1 MTTPKALR
9 RVAAAGLALTACLA
23 TAPAATAAAAERDDG
38 PASAAAGLDRY
49 HHQRLDWRSCVLG
62 PDDEVGRVVAAA
74 EREPLTVGTA
84 PDDFRLDGS
93 QVPALLFAGLASDL
107 DPARAGLAEQLS
119 VLAKAADGQPTRV
132 SPGFAAFLRE
142 AFTSAGSATGSVQ
155 TAILC
160 GDVAAPRDPERYW
173 RDIERGRAAHPLFS
187 PMTENIT
194 PCAFWDAPREEP
206 TQVRRDTA
214 ALLVAASG
222 DPRTPYRGSVA
233 LHGMLPSS
241 RLVTLDGAFQ
251 HTGFGVYGN
260 ACVDDSVNTY
270 LATGRLPGKDR
281 TCAK

>member
-62 PDDEVGRVVAAA
+62 PDDEVGRGLESTGARCADYGLGDTRAQVRATIDRVVAAA
-74 EREPLTVGTA
+74 ERAPLTVGTA
-84 PDDFRLDGS
+84 PDVFRLDGS

-142 AFTSAGSATGSVQ
+142 AFTSAGSATGS
-155 TAILC
+155 TA
-160 GDVAAPRDPERYW
+160 
-173 RDIERGRAAHPLFS
+173 
-187 PMTENIT
+187 
-194 PCAFWDAPREEP
+194 
-206 TQVRRDTA
+206 
-214 ALLVAASG
+214 
-222 DPRTPYRGSVA
+222 
-233 LHGMLPSS
+233 PSS
-241 RLVTLDGAFQ
+241 TPASAS
-251 HTGFGVYGN
+251 T
-260 ACVDDSVNTY
+260 
-270 LATGRLPGKDR
+270 ATPASTTR
-281 TCAK
+281 